1 MLSLD
6 EERLPWDNLKDVE
19 DNPYEWDALGQ
30 IKVHNP
36 ISDANNLYASM
47 MRARKGTAWKGSVQR
62 FYWNSLT
69 RISALQRELDALEEG
84 RDGAYEQK
92 EGVEFFA
99 NERGCVRPITGLTM
113 DDRVVSHC
121 VNDYVLMPAIIPHLI
136 YDNSASL
143 KNRGVDFA
151 RNRMKAMLERYYQR
165 EGTNIGYMR
174 LKDQTKYYDNI
185 LHDEALE
192 LLKQFTDNRLALL
205 VVQRFLKHAELDVS
219 DLNDELFALAMKV
232 KFDRVKWRIGK
243 HPKRGEKFLRK
254 GLPVG
259 DQFSQTVGVYY
270 PWRVDNEAKIVQGSK
285 YYQRY
290 MDDSADIDRD
300 LEQLKRRA
308 EIIDQK
314 GDEIGLFT
322 NQKKTVYVRIDKW
335 FVWLKRKYRLRSD
348 GRVEMKILPR
358 SVTLMKRRL
367 RRQKKKV
374 DEGKFTAEYIAGIA
388 KSWLCARYDVMSYPQ
403 VRSME
408 KLILNLYGRAA
419 YEHVYDRTE
428 RWKAHRRRK
437 DERGYVCSAGRNH
450 DAGS

>member
-47 MRARKGTAWKGSVQR
+47 MLARKGTAW
-62 FYWNSLT
+62 
-69 RISALQRELDALEEG
+69 
-84 RDGAYEQK
+84 
-92 EGVEFFA
+92 
-99 NERGCVRPITGLTM
+99 
-113 DDRVVSHC
+113 
-121 VNDYVLMPAIIPHLI
+121 
-136 YDNSASL
+136 
-143 KNRGVDFA
+143 
-151 RNRMKAMLERYYQR
+151 
-165 EGTNIGYMR
+165 
-174 LKDQTKYYDNI
+174 
-185 LHDEALE
+185 
-192 LLKQFTDNRLALL
+192 
-205 VVQRFLKHAELDVS
+205 
-219 DLNDELFALAMKV
+219 
-232 KFDRVKWRIGK
+232 
-243 HPKRGEKFLRK
+243 
-254 GLPVG
+254 
-259 DQFSQTVGVYY
+259 
-270 PWRVDNEAKIVQGSK
+270 
-285 YYQRY
+285 
-290 MDDSADIDRD
+290 
-300 LEQLKRRA
+300 
-308 EIIDQK
+308 K

-322 NQKKTVYVRIDKW
+322 NQKKTVYVRTDKW